1 MGRGGKP
8 VGTNVLFVD
17 GHLEWRRFDDMVVR
31 FSAPYHW
38 W

>member
-1 MGRGGKP
+1 LTHGSKP

-17 GHLEWRRFDDMVVR
+17 GHLEWRPFSDMVVR
-31 FSAPYHW
+31 FSEPYHW